1 MKGNVD
7 NLGRIVIP
15 AKMRAQLDIKP
26 YDKLELTCYGNTIEI
41 TKSNQIKELVAKMR
55 SLQLSERKQVLEEL
69 KK

>member
-1 MKGNVD
+1 MKGNID

-26 YDKLELTCYGNTIEI
+26 YDQLEITCYGTTIEI
-41 TKSNQIKELVAKMR
+41 TKSNQIKELVEKMR
-55 SLQLSERKQVLEEL
+55 SLQPKERKQILEEL

>member
-26 YDKLELTCYGNTIEI
+26 YDRLEINCYGSTIEI
-41 TKSNQIKELVAKMR
+41 TKTNQIKELVAKMR
-55 SLQLSERKQVLEEL
+55 SLQPSERKQVLEEL
-69 KK
+69 KR

>member
-26 YDKLELTCYGNTIEI
+26 YDKLEITSYGNTIEI

-55 SLQLSERKQVLEEL
+55 SLQPSERKQVLEEL